1 MPGSSNSCYV
11 TIVVEKRNL
20 GDYTKTN
27 TGINLMQK
35 IKYFSTFS
43 GIGGFE
49 LGIENAAVELGI
61 ATECVGFSEV
71 DKFAISVYQRHFP
84 NARNYGD
91 IKQINTDELP
101 DFDLLVGGFPCQDVS
116 IIGKRAGLAGE
127 RTGLFYELARILKA
141 KQPRYFVFENVKGL
155 LSSNKGEDFSKILQ
169 VLDEL
174 GYSVQWGVLDAQYFR
189 SPQHRERVVI
199 VGFLRSKCRAKVL
212 SIRGEDGK
220 TVLGNSPVVSYA
232 KRRTKVIRHNYIN
245 TITASYHG
253 VNGDGAPGIIEGD
266 KARRLTPVECERC
279 QMFPDNWTKLGKDGE
294 IISDSQRYHM
304 CGNAVC
310 VSMMRAVFLALF
322 EVICNEG
329 QGIAAKLNEAQNE
342 SSVEFS
348 QQNSISVNLGNRGA
362 PEDK

>member
-1 MPGSSNSCYV
+1 
-11 TIVVEKRNL
+11 
-20 GDYTKTN
+20 
-27 TGINLMQK
+27 MQK

-49 LGIENAAVELGI
+49 LGIDNAATELGLT
-61 ATECVGFSEV
+61 AECVGFSEV
-71 DKFAISVYQRHFP
+71 DKFATSVYQRHFP
-84 NARNYGD
+84 NTRNYGD
-91 IKQINTDELP
+91 ITKINTNKLP

-127 RTGLFYELARILKA
+127 RTGLFYELARILRA
-141 KQPRYFVFENVKGL
+141 KQPKYFVFENVKGL

-199 VGFLRSKCRAKVL
+199 VGFLRSKCQPQVL
-212 SIRGEDGK
+212 SIKGENSK
-220 TVLGNSPVVSYA
+220 TILVNSPVVSYA
-232 KRRTKVIRHNYIN
+232 KRRTKAIRHDYIN

-294 IISDSQRYHM
+294 TISDSQRYRM

-329 QGIAAKLNEAQNE
+329 QGIAAKLNEAQNGP
-342 SSVEFS
+342 SVEFS
-348 QQNSISVNLGNRGA
+348 QQNSKVVNLSNRGA
-362 PEDK
+362 PEDA